1 MRKRIVMTGAT
12 GFIGSAIAREFLKH
26 GTEIIA
32 LVRPNSNLS
41 RLETISNSIRYITYD
56 KLTDSHLVDALTD
69 IPTNIFIHAAWRGV
83 AGNDRNEAFQIL
95 DNIPLTIHSVELAH
109 KLGCEQWIGLGS
121 QAEYGNLNKLISEDC
136 PNSPTTT
143 YGKAKLAAGI
153 TGLGLCES
161 FNLKGCWLRVFSTYG
176 PADAPHWF
184 LPYVIQEFLANR
196 SPKLTK
202 CEQLW
207 DYLFVDDAARAV
219 HSVASSKACGVF
231 NLGSGMSR
239 PLKSY
244 IETIRKIL
252 NSNLVPDYGAISY
265 RPDQVMHLE
274 ADISRLQRETGWQP
288 LVNLID
294 GLALTVEFEQ
304 MRNKQNEYH

>member
-121 QAEYGNLNKLISEDC
+121 QAEYGNLNKLL
-136 PNSPTTT
+136 N
-143 YGKAKLAAGI
+143 
-153 TGLGLCES
+153 GLRML
-161 FNLKGCWLRVFSTYG
+161 
-176 PADAPHWF
+176 
-184 LPYVIQEFLANR
+184 
-196 SPKLTK
+196 
-202 CEQLW
+202 
-207 DYLFVDDAARAV
+207 
-219 HSVASSKACGVF
+219 
-231 NLGSGMSR
+231 
-239 PLKSY
+239 
-244 IETIRKIL
+244 
-252 NSNLVPDYGAISY
+252 
-265 RPDQVMHLE
+265 HLM
-274 ADISRLQRETGWQP
+274 L
-288 LVNLID
+288 
-294 GLALTVEFEQ
+294 
-304 MRNKQNEYH
+304 